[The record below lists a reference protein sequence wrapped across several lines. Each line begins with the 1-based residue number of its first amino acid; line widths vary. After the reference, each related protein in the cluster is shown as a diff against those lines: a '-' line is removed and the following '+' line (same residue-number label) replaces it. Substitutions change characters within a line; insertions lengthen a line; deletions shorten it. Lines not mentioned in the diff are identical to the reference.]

1 MLKNFK
7 FNLFIRLLLLIGL
20 VLALVYFYQNTDH
33 YVTIFILAL
42 ILVIVVWQIVRY
54 VDQTNRDFTSFLLG
68 IKYEDFSAT
77 YSGHHKGKT
86 FGELY
91 EAFNQINQKFL
102 NIRSEQEANHNY
114 LQTIVENVDVGLL
127 CFDED
132 DKVVLMNKR
141 LKEILKKPYL
151 LDVYYLKQVD
161 DMLFETI
168 KKLEHGDRELV
179 KINVDN
185 ELLQLSLQAVEF
197 KMKKNA
203 FKLVSLQNIH
213 GELEEQELISWQ
225 KLIRVLTHEI
235 MNSVTPI
242 ASLAT
247 TMESMLQEDEP
258 LTEPELADIRMAL
271 KTINRRSEALLKF
284 TETYRNLTRV
294 PLPTFETVD
303 AREMLRRVEM
313 LFRPVFA
320 DKAIDFKMVLPEKPV
335 FIEADPGLI
344 EQVLINLVK
353 NAIEAVAGEQ
363 KQADP
368 EIILRL
374 ERLSNQSP
382 VIRVVDNGPGID
394 EEKIGQIFMPFF
406 TTKKEGSGIG
416 LSLSRQIMQ
425 MHKGSLAVLSELD
438 EGTVFTLR
446 F

>member
-7 FNLFIRLLLLIGL
+7 LNLLLRLLLLIGL
-20 VLALVYFYQNTDH
+20 VLSIIYFYQNTDH
-33 YVTIFILAL
+33 YVTLFILVL
-42 ILVIVVWQIVRY
+42 ILLGVLWQIVRY
-54 VDQTNRDFTSFLLG
+54 VDQTNRDFTSFLMG

-86 FGELY
+86 FGKLY
-91 EAFNQINQKFL
+91 EAFNEINQKFL

-127 CFDED
+127 CFDEN

-161 DMLFETI
+161 DVLFETI
-168 KKLEHGDRELV
+168 KNLEHGDRELV

-197 KMKKNA
+197 KMKNNA

-242 ASLAT
+242 SSLAT
-247 TMESMLQEDEP
+247 TMESMLREDEP

-313 LFRPVFA
+313 LFRPVFSE
-320 DKAIDFKMVLPEKPV
+320 KGIDLKMVLPSKPV
-335 FIEADPGLI
+335 FLEADSGLI

-353 NAIEAVAGEQ
+353 NAVEAVAGEHQ
-363 KQADP
+363 QTDP

-382 VIRVVDNGPGID
+382 IIRVVDNGPGID

-425 MHKGSLAVLSELD
+425 MHKGSLAVISEPE

>member
-1 MLKNFK
+1 
-7 FNLFIRLLLLIGL
+7 
-20 VLALVYFYQNTDH
+20 
-33 YVTIFILAL
+33 
-42 ILVIVVWQIVRY
+42 
-54 VDQTNRDFTSFLLG
+54 LG

-161 DMLFETI
+161 DVLFETI

-247 TMESMLQEDEP
+247 TMETMLQEDKPISES
-258 LTEPELADIRMAL
+258 EQEDIRMASDSI
-271 KTINRRSEALLKF
+271 TKF
-284 TETYRNLTRV
+284 
-294 PLPTFETVD
+294 
-303 AREMLRRVEM
+303 
-313 LFRPVFA
+313 
-320 DKAIDFKMVLPEKPV
+320 
-335 FIEADPGLI
+335 
-344 EQVLINLVK
+344 
-353 NAIEAVAGEQ
+353 
-363 KQADP
+363 
-368 EIILRL
+368 
-374 ERLSNQSP
+374 
-382 VIRVVDNGPGID
+382 
-394 EEKIGQIFMPFF
+394 
-406 TTKKEGSGIG
+406 
-416 LSLSRQIMQ
+416 
-425 MHKGSLAVLSELD
+425 
-438 EGTVFTLR
+438 
-446 F
+446 